1 MRYQAALRPDCSTNT
16 ADKRKFKGYIVYK
29 FIINLLFNAIRDL
42 MIIECPNCNK
52 KFSID
57 KKLIPKNGRTLKCS
71 SCDHI
76 WHYKISINKSI
87 DDSGISQDKNTNLD
101 TNISEVEKKED
112 ENNDEINEENLT
124 DINQGSLSEKN
135 TDDEEDEKD
144 NIDDEEDNED
154 KEDDIE
160 DEEDE
165 EDDIKNEKGNDE
177 KKGITKMIL
186 VYFIVVIISLLGL
199 IFLLDTFKSY
209 LISVFPTLTPIFDS
223 FYETLLDFKLF
234 IKDLTN

>member
-1 MRYQAALRPDCSTNT
+1 
-16 ADKRKFKGYIVYK
+16 
-29 FIINLLFNAIRDL
+29 

-112 ENNDEINEENLT
+112 ENNEEINKENLT

-135 TDDEEDEKD
+135 TDDDEDEKD

-154 KEDDIE
+154 KEN
-160 DEEDE
+160 
-165 EDDIKNEKGNDE
+165 DIKDEKGNEE

-186 VYFIVVIISLLGL
+186 VYFTVVIISLLGL
-199 IFLLDTFKSY
+199 IFLLDTFKSN
-209 LISVFPTLTPIFDS
+209 LLSVFPTITPFFDS

-234 IKDLTN
+234 IIDLAN